1 MKPAGIAFC
10 MIVAAGAARAETLT
24 TTLSSERVGITSNF
38 TGAEIAVFGQI
49 NRDGFTVARAAG
61 YDVVVTVRG
70 PKGSVVVREKKPF
83 AFGLFWLNLDQRKYI
98 AIPAFISVLS
108 NRPLAEISTPQ
119 LRARWHIGVEN
130 LLPAQGDK
138 TKADFAVEPEFRGAL
153 ARLRLGQKLF
163 SEFPAGVTFPGNG
176 NLFRAAI
183 PLPGTVPLGR
193 YEVDVAL
200 FVEGSQLA
208 TSNASFT
215 VVKSGIE
222 QTITGAARDN
232 GLAYGLGAA
241 LFAIFAG
248 WLASV
253 VFRRD

>member
-24 TTLSSERVGITSNF
+24 TTLSSERVGIASNF
-38 TGAEIAVFGQI
+38 TGAEIAVLGQI

-98 AIPAFISVLS
+98 AIPAFIAVLS
-108 NRPLAEISTPQ
+108 NRPLSEISTPA
-119 LRARWHIGVEN
+119 LRARWHIGVDN
-130 LLPAQGDK
+130 LVPAQGDP
-138 TKADFAVEPEFRGAL
+138 TKAEFAMEPDFRAAL
-153 ARLRLGQKLF
+153 ARLRVGQKLF
-163 SEFPAGVTFPGNG
+163 GEYPGAVTLLGA
-176 NLFRAAI
+176 NLFRANVQ
-183 PLPGTVPLGR
+183 LPGTVPLGR

-200 FVEGSQLA
+200 FVEGAQLA
-208 TSNASFT
+208 TSNASFN
-215 VVKSGIE
+215 VIKSGIE

-232 GLAYGLGAA
+232 ATGYGAGVA
-241 LFAIFAG
+241 LFALFAG